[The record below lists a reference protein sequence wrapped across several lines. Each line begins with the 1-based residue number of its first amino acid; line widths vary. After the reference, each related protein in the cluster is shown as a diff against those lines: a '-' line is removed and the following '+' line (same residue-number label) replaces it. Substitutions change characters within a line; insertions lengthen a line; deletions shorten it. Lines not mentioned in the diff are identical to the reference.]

1 MHLDEPKEHQSMENQ
16 TVQIQI
22 MGRQLQVNCPP
33 DQEQTLIQAAEEF
46 NTRVQDLREKTNI
59 TNSEQLLMFAALNT
73 CYELNSLKE
82 IHEETKET
90 NEELQQQVDTYKSES
105 ESEPVQKSVATRIDL
120 LQQAIEEALV
130 KHELNKNS

>member
-1 MHLDEPKEHQSMENQ
+1 MENQ